1 MTASNKRGASDLSV
15 SAYAADETLNDAD
28 AVAATATALGLPL
41 DAQQQQELTST
52 TTNASTTSGSSTVP
66 ATTASLADISD
77 GAKRLAQELDQY
89 IVAKG
94 PKNTSATVDV
104 GLSDDAVA
112 DLQLATAR
120 KLREVCKK
128 KRVSAIRTVMTTILA
143 GFSPVDDGTL
153 ETRKLATSTA

>member
-1 MTASNKRGASDLSV
+1 MTASNKRGASDLSM
-15 SAYAADETLNDAD
+15 SAYADETLKDAD
-28 AVAATATALGLPL
+28 AIAATATALGLPL
-41 DAQQQQELTST
+41 DAQQQQQEL
-52 TTNASTTSGSSTVP
+52 ASTSATSASSSTVP
-66 ATTASLADISD
+66 ATAASLADISD

-94 PKNTSATVDV
+94 PKNASATVDV

-128 KRVSAIRTVMTTILA
+128 ATMVMTSILA
-143 GFSPVDDGTL
+143 GLSPVDGTL
-153 ETRKLATSTA
+153 ETQKLTTF